1 MLFKTGMP
9 ACLKTGLRAAAAVT
23 LAAGLF
29 ISPPGQGRAD
39 AYEESW
45 DSIEARKSPIK
56 CKRKVES
63 KRIKSIN
70 KNYSIPFKVILP
82 TDYEI
87 SDKRYGVV
95 LMLCGASGARRGAG
109 SEPLYFSVWCKLPR
123 VMDNLAKQQLG
134 KKDFEYAINDKELKW
149 FNEKLAENP
158 FEDFIAVDLWH
169 PSSGRDLNYD
179 KFITEE
185 LFAFLD
191 ENYRTIPSKD
201 FRAID
206 GACGGG
212 AVALITAFR
221 NPECFAAAGGMQ
233 TDLGTFPYALK
244 FFEENKE
251 RIRAAGLKFNL
262 NTNKN
267 DVCNSYYFHTK
278 KDEAGNKIK
287 VPDGELAKLTV
298 MIEEIGLT
306 AEVNVFSHCA
316 HGYSAYRYPNG
327 HQTMMFYSALFKE
340 NARKLKPEELKAAGV
355 EPQEGRLSESA
366 MKVTAINDRK

>member
-1 MLFKTGMP
+1 MFFG
-9 ACLKTGLRAAAAVT
+9 ACAEPFIKPCAKIMGAFAI
-23 LAAGLF
+23 AAGLF
-29 ISPPGQGRAD
+29 LASPAVKPAT
-39 AYEESW
+39 AYEEAW

-56 CKRKVES
+56 CKRKVEY
-63 KRIKSIN
+63 KRIKSKY

-82 TDYEI
+82 SDYEI
-87 SDKRYGVV
+87 SDKKYGVV

-109 SEPLYFSVWCKLPR
+109 AEPLYFSVWCKLPR
-123 VMDNLAKQQLG
+123 VMDNLAKQQLV

-191 ENYRTIPSKD
+191 ENYRTIPSRD

-221 NPECFAAAGGMQ
+221 NPECFTAAGGMQ

-251 RIRAAGLKFNL
+251 RIKAAGLKFNL
-262 NTNKN
+262 NTNRN
-267 DVCNSYYFHTK
+267 DVCNSYYFQTK
-278 KDEAGNKIK
+278 KDASGNKIK
-287 VPDGELAKLTV
+287 VADGELAKLSQ
-298 MIEEIGLT
+298 MIESIGLT
-306 AEVNVFSHCA
+306 AEVNVFSHCI

-327 HQTMMFYSALFKE
+327 HQTMLFYSGVFKA
-340 NARKLKPEELKAAGV
+340 NAAKMKPEDLITAGIKKVNEV
-355 EPQEGRLSESA
+355 EALNVKRE
-366 MKVTAINDRK
+366 

>member
-1 MLFKTGMP
+1 MFSKIFSKS
-9 ACLKTGLRAAAAVT
+9 CIKNGLRTAAAFFI
-23 LAAGLF
+23 AAGLLF
-29 ISPPGQGRAD
+29 SPAFQSGAA
-39 AYEESW
+39 AYEEAW

-56 CKRKVES
+56 CKRKVEY
-63 KRIKSIN
+63 KRIKSKN

-82 TDYEI
+82 SDYET
-87 SDKRYGVV
+87 SDKKYGVV

-123 VMDNLAKQQLG
+123 VMDNLSKQQLT
-134 KKDFEYAINDKELKW
+134 KKDFQYAITDKELKW
-149 FNEKLAENP
+149 FNEKLSQDP

-191 ENYRTIPSKD
+191 ENYRTIPSKE

-212 AVALITAFR
+212 AVALMTAFR

-244 FFEENKE
+244 YFEENKE
-251 RIRAAGLKFNL
+251 KIKAAGLKFNL

-267 DVCNSYYFHTK
+267 DVCNSYYFNTK
-278 KDEAGNKIK
+278 KDADGNKIK
-287 VPDGELAKLTV
+287 VPSGALAKLST

-306 AEVNVFSHCA
+306 AEVNIFSHCI

-327 HQTMMFYSALFKE
+327 HQTMLFYSSLFKANSAKIKPDE
-340 NARKLKPEELKAAGV
+340 VKLTGV
-355 EPQEGRLSESA
+355 
-366 MKVTAINDRK
+366 KH

>member
-1 MLFKTGMP
+1 MFLRSAMPECFKI
-9 ACLKTGLRAAAAVT
+9 GLLAAA

-29 ISPPGQGRAD
+29 ISPALQAPAF

-45 DSIEARKSPIK
+45 DSVEARKSPIK
-56 CKRKVES
+56 CKRKVEY
-63 KRIKSIN
+63 KRIKSVN
-70 KNYSIPFKVILP
+70 KKYSIPFKVILP
-82 TDYEI
+82 ADYE
-87 SDKRYGVV
+87 SSGKRYGVV
-95 LMLCGASGARRGAG
+95 LMLCGASGARRGADA
-109 SEPLYFSVWCKLPR
+109 EPLYFSVWCKLPR
-123 VMDNLAKQQLG
+123 VMDNLSRQQLT

-169 PSSGRDLNYD
+169 PSSGRDVNYD

-191 ENYRTIPSKD
+191 ENYRTIPSRE

-212 AVALITAFR
+212 AVALMTAFR

-244 FFEENKE
+244 IFEENKE

-262 NTNKN
+262 NTNRN
-267 DVCNSYYFHTK
+267 DVCNSYYFNNR
-278 KDEAGNKIK
+278 KDEAGNKIR
-287 VPDGELAKLTV
+287 VPAGALAKLAS

-306 AEVNVFSHCA
+306 AEVNVFSHCV

-327 HQTMMFYSALFKE
+327 HQTMKFYSDLFKE
-340 NARKLKPEELKAAGV
+340 NAAKVRPEGIKSAGLGGG
-355 EPQEGRLSESA
+355 EGIIGEIPV
-366 MKVTAINDRK
+366 KKD

>member
-1 MLFKTGMP
+1 MFSKIFAQAGI
-9 ACLKTGLRAAAAVT
+9 KISLRMIVAVFI
-23 LAAGLF
+23 AAGLILSPSF
-29 ISPPGQGRAD
+29 LPISE
-39 AYEESW
+39 AYEEAW

-56 CKRKVES
+56 CKRKVEY
-63 KRIKSIN
+63 KRIKSKH

-82 TDYEI
+82 SNYEV
-87 SDKRYGVV
+87 SNKKYGVV

-123 VMDNLAKQQLG
+123 VMDNLLKQQLT
-134 KKDFEYAINDKELKW
+134 KKDFQYAINEKELKW
-149 FNEKLAENP
+149 FNEKLAQDP
-158 FEDFIAVDLWH
+158 FEDLIAVDLWH

-185 LFAFLD
+185 LFSFLD
-191 ENYRTIPSKD
+191 ENYRTIPSRE

-212 AVALITAFR
+212 AVALMTAFR

-244 FFEENKE
+244 YFEENKE
-251 RIRAAGLKFNL
+251 KIKAAGLKFNL

-267 DVCNSYYFHTK
+267 DVCNSYYFNTK
-278 KDEAGNKIK
+278 KDADGNKIK
-287 VPDGELAKLTV
+287 VASGELAKLAA

-306 AEVNVFSHCA
+306 AEVNVFSHCI

-327 HQTMMFYSALFKE
+327 HQTMLFYSSIFKA
-340 NARKLKPEELKAAGV
+340 NAAKIKPEEPKPTDIKK
-355 EPQEGRLSESA
+355 E
-366 MKVTAINDRK
+366 I